1 MDRGQV
7 EDRGTW
13 WTLRQRSEPAQ
24 TCMHVHHT
32 CTRGGLEEETAAHI
46 VSVHYEDIS

>member
-1 MDRGQV
+1 MVDASTAVRAGA
-7 EDRGTW
+7 D
-13 WTLRQRSEPAQ
+13 
-24 TCMHVHHT
+24 VHARAST